1 MSRAVRKF
9 SNTFWSNKR
18 VENKLSIG
26 DLADLLNASYTQAS
40 KYLTGQVVPNA
51 TMRRKICTLFD
62 VPYDIGEQ
70 EFINAH
76 NLWKQNNDS
85 KYAVIR
91 QDTPINTSAT
101 TDTFW
106 HNLRKQKGVTLAQ
119 VGKELHIDASWLSRC
134 FTGQALPPT
143 KTAVAIC
150 DYFGIDYVVGA
161 TEFNKTHDAWIK
173 AHPGK
178 RDKSG
183 NIRSR
188 KFDTKNA
195 TETPIMDVTPA
206 PTFSTDNSVS
216 DINET
221 PKCIIPEL
229 EEVAT
234 EVSEVPMPNTTGI
247 KDIKE
252 FLYHKIS
259 YDDFMLVMKE
269 TNSEN
274 ILRVIYDIVDYDTFK
289 ILYDICKD

>member
-1 MSRAVRKF
+1 MSSVVRKF
-9 SNTFWSNKR
+9 SKTFWSNKR
-18 VENKLSIG
+18 VENGLSIG
-26 DLADLLNASYTQAS
+26 DLADLLNTSYTQAS
-40 KYLTGQVVPNA
+40 KYLTGQVIPNA
-51 TMRRKICTLFD
+51 EMRRKICTLFD
-62 VPYDIGEQ
+62 VPYNVGEQ
-70 EFINAH
+70 EFIIAH
-76 NLWKQNNDS
+76 NLWKQNNNS
-85 KYAVIR
+85 KYAVIQ
-91 QDTPINTSAT
+91 QDPLTNTSAA

-106 HNLRKQKGVTLAQ
+106 HNLRKQKDVTLSQ
-119 VGKELHIDASWLSRC
+119 IGKELHIDASWLSRC

-150 DYFGIDYVVGA
+150 DYFGIDYAIGA
-161 TEFNKTHDAWIK
+161 TEFNKAHDAWVK

-195 TETPIMDVTPA
+195 TDA
-206 PTFSTDNSVS
+206 PNVDIKPTSASDTDNSVS
-216 DINET
+216 DTNET
-221 PKCIIPEL
+221 SKCIIPKL
-229 EEVAT
+229 EEIAT
-234 EVSEVPMPNTTGI
+234 EVSEVPMSNTSSI

-274 ILRVIYDIVDYDTFK
+274 ILRVIYDMVDYDTFK
-289 ILYDICKD
+289 TLYDICKD